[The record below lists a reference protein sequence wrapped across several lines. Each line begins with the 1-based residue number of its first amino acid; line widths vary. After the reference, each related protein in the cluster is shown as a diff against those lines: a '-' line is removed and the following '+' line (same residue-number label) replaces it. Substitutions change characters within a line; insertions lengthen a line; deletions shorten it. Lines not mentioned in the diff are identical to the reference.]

1 MGDNNWIQRYT
12 MGSGTLS
19 VALTL
24 ANRVVIRVTEDTRIA
39 DDSGLV
45 DTSYFTLQSGST
57 LVLDPPLFIEVLW
70 FKLDSAASGVVEVW
84 ATG

>member
-39 DDSGLV
+39 YDSGLV
-45 DTSYFTLQSGST
+45 DTSYFTLQSGSA

>member
-12 MGSGTLS
+12 LGTGSMS

-39 DDSGLV
+39 YDTGLLDSV
-45 DTSYFTLQSGST
+45 YFTLLSGTT

-70 FKLDSAASGVVEVW
+70 FQLDTAASGVVEIW